1 VMVHCMVVKTR
12 VANSPS
18 VLVGVLPT
26 DGLALKAIPD

>member
-1 VMVHCMVVKTR
+1 VVVCR